1 MAADFPGPI
10 ITELDDRITRLQ
22 GYLLEVKELK
32 INSKKL
38 VEEIRTF
45 AGSLEVNLQFLK
57 TNLPPTVSTKALG
70 TLANDVEEANTFMAE
85 ALQRG
90 KFKSLWTDRETRS
103 KLESWRQK
111 LVSAFQL
118 AFIITSLDVTFDG
131 YKRLNNFQERMQE
144 LYSVHTSDAAGA
156 RTQIQDLLQRL
167 VSRIN
172 GQDERLQSLV
182 DYVESGLSRS
192 NAAESTD
199 VQKFF
204 ADVLAAVDKLQN
216 DYQLE
221 ELMYDPVYTDDLMWD
236 PVKASDG
243 FTYDRWTIVENDDHP
258 YHRSLPNGR
267 SPFTREP
274 LSVLCDDVTVR
285 QRLYNMEKFRNENLE
300 KKCKEMREKYRIT
313 TLELVMEGHDG
324 EALERLEHLLTWA
337 PEDAVCRKHRDT
349 ISDRLGKLKAAE
361 ENLWTTVEVLRPQSK
376 LGDAEA
382 KMSAMEQELQRLKKE
397 REVQANSMEEELK
410 KLEEKDG
417 IEIQRLVK
425 ENSSLQACLF
435 AVKEEAE
442 SKMSSMEEE
451 LETLKKEYV
460 AQVNFVE
467 EELKKLE
474 AKDGIEIQ
482 RLGMENSNLEAC
494 LSVVKKEA
502 EAKISSM
509 EKELKSLSVAKEEAE
524 AKISSMDEEL
534 EKLKREKEVQVK
546 LREKELN
553 NTDEE
558 YRIEIQRL
566 GKENSNLQA
575 CLSAVKEEAEVTI
588 SSMEEE
594 LRRLMEKKEFQKE
607 EAEAKI
613 SSLMEELKSL
623 KKEKE
628 AQLNFR
634 EEEMR
639 RRKNEAEDK
648 VDSTFMEGTM
658 GFQRA
663 KKKGMKSTVNSSLRG
678 MMPSGQR
685 ELKEIQEA
693 LAREDVK
700 PRFFDSNDLKTATSG
715 FSEYT
720 KLGQGGSGDV
730 YKAMLSDGS
739 VVAVKILRPTD
750 QYITNFLNEM
760 VLLTGIKHKHLI
772 QLKGCCI
779 RDRKRLL
786 VYEYAENGNLA
797 NALWGPGR
805 TCELDWDQRFKI
817 CVGIAKGLCYLHEE
831 LQPRIIHRDIE
842 PYNILL
848 DKNFEAKIADFGLA
862 LPLNEWSASGSTQVA
877 TQIAGTVGYFSP
889 EYATSGIV
897 TEKLDVFSY
906 GILLLEIV
914 AGQGSIDQSFTDAP
928 HRIYLRNWAFFRQYW
943 EGKVFDNVAKL
954 VLATGSTEQ
963 ILRVSSKNKSV
974 CTSVSLIL
982 SGSVTG
988 SSIDTIWGRALR
1000 IELSTDD
1007 VAVDITGQLEE
1018 QERMYQCQ
1026 FDPQW
1031 IRNWQFD

>member
-1 MAADFPGPI
+1 MAADFPGPV

-22 GYLLEVKELK
+22 GHLLEVKELK
-32 INSKKL
+32 KNSKKL

-70 TLANDVEEANTFMAE
+70 TLANDVEEANRFMAD

-90 KFKSLWTDRETRS
+90 KFKSLWTDRETRT
-103 KLESWRQK
+103 KLESRRQK

-131 YKRLNNFQERMQE
+131 YKRVNNFQERMQE

-156 RTQIQDLLQRL
+156 RTQIQDLLQPL

-172 GQDERLQSLV
+172 GQDERLQSLI
-182 DYVESGLSRS
+182 DYVENGLSRS

-204 ADVLAAVDKLQN
+204 SDVLAAVDELQN
-216 DYQLE
+216 DYHLE
-221 ELMYDPVYTDDLMWD
+221 ELMYDPIYTDDLMWD

-285 QRLYNMEKFRNENLE
+285 QRLYTMEKFRNENLE

-313 TLELVMEGHDG
+313 TLELVIEGHDG
-324 EALERLEHLLTWA
+324 EALERLEHVLTWA

-349 ISDRLGKLKAAE
+349 ISDRLGKLKTAE
-361 ENLWTTVEVLRPQSK
+361 ENLSTTVEDLWPKSK
-376 LGDAEA
+376 LEFHRLEKENSNLQACLSAVKGEAEA
-382 KMSAMEQELQRLKKE
+382 KMSAMEQELRRLKKE

-417 IEIQRLVK
+417 VEIQRLVK

-435 AVKEEAE
+435 AVEEEAE
-442 SKMSSMEEE
+442 SKMCSMEEE
-451 LETLKKEYV
+451 LKTLKKEYV

-467 EELKKLE
+467 EKLKKLE

-509 EKELKSLSVAKEEAE
+509 
-524 AKISSMDEEL
+524 DEEL
-534 EKLKREKEVQVK
+534 KR
-546 LREKELN
+546 REKELEKM
-553 NTDEE
+553 DEE

-575 CLSAVKEEAEVTI
+575 CLSSVKEEAEVTI

-594 LRRLMEKKEFQKE
+594 LKRLMEKTEFQINSLAEELKKMDEEHGIEIQHLAKENSNLEACLSAMKE
-607 EAEAKI
+607 EEEAKI
-613 SSLMEELKSL
+613 SSLMEEQKSL

-628 AQLNFR
+628 AQLNIR

-648 VDSTFMEGTM
+648 VDSTFMERTM

-663 KKKGMKSTVNSSLRG
+663 KKKGMKSTVNSFLRG
-678 MMPSGQR
+678 MMPSRQR

-693 LAREDVK
+693 LAREDVR
-700 PRFFDSNDLKTATSG
+700 PLFFDYNDLKTATSG

-720 KLGQGGSGDV
+720 TLGQGGSGDV
-730 YKAMLSDGS
+730 YKAMLPDRS

-750 QYITNFLNEM
+750 QNITNFLNEM

-831 LQPRIIHRDIE
+831 LQPRIIHRDIK
-842 PYNILL
+842 PQNILL

-877 TQIAGTVGYFSP
+877 SQIGGTPGYFSP
-889 EYATSGIV
+889 EYVISGKV

-914 AGQGSIDQSFTDAP
+914 AGRRCIDLSLTDAP
-928 HRIYLRNWAFFRQYW
+928 HRIYLRDWAFRQYL
-943 EGKVFDNVAKL
+943 EGKVFDIVAKL

-963 ILRVSSKNKSV
+963 ILRV
-974 CTSVSLIL
+974 TEDRPVSLIL
-982 SGSVTG
+982 SGSLTG
-988 SSIDTIWGRALR
+988 SSIDTIWGR
-1000 IELSTDD
+1000 
-1007 VAVDITGQLEE
+1007 
-1018 QERMYQCQ
+1018 
-1026 FDPQW
+1026 
-1031 IRNWQFD
+1031 

>member
-1 MAADFPGPI
+1 
-10 ITELDDRITRLQ
+10 
-22 GYLLEVKELK
+22 
-32 INSKKL
+32 
-38 VEEIRTF
+38 
-45 AGSLEVNLQFLK
+45 
-57 TNLPPTVSTKALG
+57 
-70 TLANDVEEANTFMAE
+70 MAE

-131 YKRLNNFQERMQE
+131 YKRLNNFQEIMQE

-172 GQDERLQSLV
+172 GQDERLQSLI

-274 LSVLCDDVTVR
+274 LSVLCDDMTVR

-313 TLELVMEGHDG
+313 TLELVREGHDG

-425 ENSSLQACLF
+425 ENNSLQACLF
-435 AVKEEAE
+435 AVEE
-442 SKMSSMEEE
+442 
-451 LETLKKEYV
+451 
-460 AQVNFVE
+460 
-467 EELKKLE
+467 
-474 AKDGIEIQ
+474 
-482 RLGMENSNLEAC
+482 
-494 LSVVKKEA
+494 EA

-509 EKELKSLSVAKEEAE
+509 EKELKNLSVAKEEAE
-524 AKISSMDEEL
+524 GKISSMDEEL
-534 EKLKREKEVQVK
+534 KKLKREKEVQVK
-546 LREKELN
+546 LREKELEKM
-553 NTDEE
+553 DEE
-558 YRIEIQRL
+558 CRIEIQRL
-566 GKENSNLQA
+566 GKENSNLEA
-575 CLSAVKEEAEVTI
+575 CLSG
-588 SSMEEE
+588 M
-594 LRRLMEKKEFQKE
+594 KE

-623 KKEKE
+623 KEEKE

-663 KKKGMKSTVNSSLRG
+663 KKKGMKSTVNSFLRVYHR
-678 MMPSGQR
+678 QL

-693 LAREDVK
+693 LAREDVR
-700 PRFFDSNDLKTATSG
+700 PPFFDYNDLKTATNG

-720 KLGQGGSGDV
+720 KVGQGAFGDV
-730 YKAMLSDGS
+730 YKAMLPDRS

-750 QYITNFLNEM
+750 QNITNFLNEM
-760 VLLTGIKHKHLI
+760 VLLTRIKHKHLI

-797 NALWGPGR
+797 NPLWGPGR

-831 LQPRIIHRDIE
+831 LQPRIIHRYQTSE
-842 PYNILL
+842 H
-848 DKNFEAKIADFGLA
+848 
-862 LPLNEWSASGSTQVA
+862 
-877 TQIAGTVGYFSP
+877 SP
-889 EYATSGIV
+889 
-897 TEKLDVFSY
+897 
-906 GILLLEIV
+906 
-914 AGQGSIDQSFTDAP
+914 
-928 HRIYLRNWAFFRQYW
+928 
-943 EGKVFDNVAKL
+943 
-954 VLATGSTEQ
+954 
-963 ILRVSSKNKSV
+963 
-974 CTSVSLIL
+974 
-982 SGSVTG
+982 
-988 SSIDTIWGRALR
+988 
-1000 IELSTDD
+1000 
-1007 VAVDITGQLEE
+1007 
-1018 QERMYQCQ
+1018 
-1026 FDPQW
+1026 
-1031 IRNWQFD
+1031 